1 MPYLNWDSKYSVNI
15 ACFDKDHQQ
24 LFQIINE
31 LHDGMKAGHGKDVLQ
46 SVLTKLLRY
55 TEEHFT
61 REEAAMKSRG
71 FPQLS
76 THLQEHRSFC
86 AKMKKFS
93 DQHKAGTLAITVD
106 MLEFLTQ
113 WLARH
118 IVGADQQ
125 YSEFLNARGVV

>member
-1 MPYLNWDSKYSVNI
+1 MPYLNWNSKYSVNVK
-15 ACFDKDHQQ
+15 CFDEDHQQ

-55 TEEHFT
+55 AEEHFA

-71 FPQLS
+71 FPQLRA
-76 THLQEHRSFC
+76 HIEEHRSFT
-86 AKMKKFS
+86 AKMKEVS
-93 DQHKAGTLAITVD
+93 DQCRAGTIGITVD

-118 IVGADQQ
+118 IVGTDQQ